1 MRKTNYKKRVVTI
14 TVSTMLLFALTACG
28 KDKATDSGSST
39 SSINV
44 DVIESTVENTV
55 EDTTNVNTETTAIET
70 VEETTVE
77 SSSDGVE
84 IGDNFNDNR
93 LDEGMAKIY
102 KGLQAYNDLVSH
114 GGTLNEMLQDLVEN
128 LEEEKYDLDHPVT
141 KDGLPI
147 QTAMGVR
154 GSLINYYWSY
164 INEDSGYYD
173 IGEWIS
179 NQENDDSLFEN
190 KICHWNSGVEVTTN
204 DKCLVEFIGIMNFMN
219 QCDQI
224 VGTDVIE
231 ADENTPMQYLNPS
244 YYIPLNCDGNTYFIA
259 VFDAGGNLLNVCNM
273 YEGED
278 YSVYIPTYR

>member
-1 MRKTNYKKRVVTI
+1 MRKTNYKKRVVAI

-28 KDKATDSGSST
+28 KDKETDSDSST
-39 SSINV
+39 ITVN
-44 DVIESTVENTV
+44 VIESTVENTV
-55 EDTTNVNTETTAIET
+55 EDTTNVNTETTAVET
-70 VEETTVE
+70 IEETTVE

-114 GGTLNEMLQDLVEN
+114 GGTLNEMLQDLTEN
-128 LEEEKYDLDHPVT
+128 LEPEKYDLDHPVT

-147 QTAMGVR
+147 QTAMGVY
-154 GSLINYYWSY
+154 GAILNYYWNY

-173 IGEWIS
+173 IGEWID
-179 NQENDDSLFEN
+179 NQENNADLFSNIICKWPKEN
-190 KICHWNSGVEVTTN
+190 DNTN
-204 DKCLVEFIGIMNFMN
+204 DKCMLEFIGIMNFMN
-219 QCDQI
+219 QCNQI

-244 YYIPLNCDGNTYFIA
+244 YYIPLNCDGNTNFAA
-259 VFDAGGNLLNVCNM
+259 VFDSEGNLLNVCNFDD
-273 YEGED
+273 ED
-278 YSVYIPTYR
+278 MSVYIPTYR

>member
-1 MRKTNYKKRVVTI
+1 MRKTNYKKRVVAI
-14 TVSTMLLFALTACG
+14 AVSTMLLFALTACG
-28 KDKATDSGSST
+28 KDKATDNNPST
-39 SSINV
+39 ITV

-55 EDTTNVNTETTAIET
+55 EDTTNVNTETTVVET

-114 GGTLNEMLQDLVEN
+114 GGTLNEMLQDLTEN
-128 LEEEKYDLDHPVT
+128 LETVKYDLDHPVT

-147 QTAMGVR
+147 QSSMGVY
-154 GSLINYYWSY
+154 GAILNYYWNY

-179 NQENDDSLFEN
+179 NQENDDSLFSN
-190 KICHWNSGVEVTTN
+190 KICNWEKDATTN
-204 DKCLVEFIGIMNFMN
+204 DECLIEFIGVMNFMN

-224 VGTDVIE
+224 VGTDVIK

-259 VFDAGGNLLNVCNM
+259 VFDADGNLLNVCNM